1 MYGYLAMVIWSHR
14 SIFLRCTVFSQI
26 YINTMLFVHF
36 FLVGGIKINIVKF
49 VWGSIL
55 NMLKLGWGGGLFL
68 ILSHHRIFSSPLLL
82 VNNDCSLKSPTNL
95 SLVIK
100 PLDNWKNISR
110 RLEICL
116 SDVSVWMSSTMFRL
130 NEDNI

>member
-36 FLVGGIKINIVKF
+36 WGGGRGQNKYCKICVGVNFKF
-49 VWGSIL
+49 V
-55 NMLKLGWGGGLFL
+55 KTRVGGLFL

-95 SLVIK
+95 FIVIK

-110 RLEICL
+110 RLETCL

-130 NEDNI
+130 NQNNT